1 VTASSGNPYTP
12 IIGKIHSFQQDMM
25 VSQDSISWEY
35 KENYLVG
42 GKNSERHGKYFRIDT
57 GLDFTN
63 RNFFGLFE
71 YDWYLQ
77 VINVSNHINVM
88 QYFYR
93 TNTDPNTNNQ
103 VGVERRAIQMF
114 PLIITAGVKFE
125 F

>member
-1 VTASSGNPYTP
+1 MGRIYT
-12 IIGKIHSFQQDMM
+12 FQQNLR
-25 VSQDSISWEY
+25 DSLNWMTS
-35 KENYLVG
+35 ENYLVG
-42 GKNSERHGKYFRIDT
+42 DKNSERHGKYFRIDT

-63 RNFFGLFE
+63 RSFFGLFE

-77 VINVSNHINVM
+77 LINVTNHINVF

-93 TNTDPNTNNQ
+93 TNTDPNTGNQ
-103 VGVERRAIQMF
+103 IGVERRPIQMF